1 MMAMNSLIWTRR
13 MLMKKKVFSDWR
25 TGLFLLATLL
35 LCACE
40 TQPTKPSEQGAELN
54 IDTKAKKSN
63 SSQIVRDK
71 LARLNDTDPVE
82 RALAA
87 HQLGKFGPGAA
98 EAIKPLMQLLT
109 DDTAVLLS
117 SYLGGGYRS
126 SDATTPGE
134 EAAQALAKIGHAAA
148 AELIQALKDPNPTVR
163 RLAAKALGQLG
174 DLKSIPILLKLLED
188 SDRQVRAA
196 AAISLG
202 SYHHPLAAQTILD
215 ALPNAQPAVRAG
227 MVYALAQINDVIVV
241 PALLTRAGS
250 EELEVR
256 AAIMYALGRLR
267 DARGIDVLLQG
278 LKDDDEFVRANAA
291 FALHAYFSPRT
302 VEALL
307 GALEDKSDRVREAAQ
322 EALQLNSGIQQTRD
336 SQAWRVWW
344 LQQQQKMITPSSTN
358 PKEP

>member
-1 MMAMNSLIWTRR
+1 MATQLEKQVITV
-13 MLMKKKVFSDWR
+13 KIGFIGGWR
-25 TGLFLLATLL
+25 VGLCTLVAVPF

-40 TQPTKPSEQGAELN
+40 TQPSKPSEQGVQIN
-54 IDTKAKKSN
+54 IETKAKKSS

-71 LARLNDTDPVE
+71 LARLNDLDPIE

-87 HQLGKFGPGAA
+87 HQLGKFGSAAA
-98 EAIKPLMQLLT
+98 EAITPLMQLLA

-148 AELIQALKDPNPTVR
+148 ESLIQGLKDPNPTVR

-174 DLKSIPILLKLLED
+174 DLKSIPVLLKLLED
-188 SDRQVRAA
+188 GDRQVRAA

-215 ALPNAQPAVRAG
+215 ALPDAKPAVRAG

-241 PALLTRAGS
+241 PALLARALS
-250 EELEVR
+250 EEIEVR

-267 DARGIDVLLQG
+267 DARGINVLMQG
-278 LKDDDEFVRANAA
+278 LKDDDELVRANAA

-307 GALEDKSDRVREAAQ
+307 RALEDKSDRVREAAQ
-322 EALQLNSGIQQTRD
+322 EALQLMSGTQQIQD
-336 SQAWRVWW
+336 SQAWRAWW
-344 LQQQQKMITPSSTN
+344 AQQQQKMTTPSTDSKQ
-358 PKEP
+358 P

>member
-1 MMAMNSLIWTRR
+1 
-13 MLMKKKVFSDWR
+13 
-25 TGLFLLATLL
+25 
-35 LCACE
+35 
-40 TQPTKPSEQGAELN
+40 
-54 IDTKAKKSN
+54 
-63 SSQIVRDK
+63 
-71 LARLNDTDPVE
+71 
-82 RALAA
+82 
-87 HQLGKFGPGAA
+87 
-98 EAIKPLMQLLT
+98 
-109 DDTAVLLS
+109 
-117 SYLGGGYRS
+117 
-126 SDATTPGE
+126 
-134 EAAQALAKIGHAAA
+134 
-148 AELIQALKDPNPTVR
+148 
-163 RLAAKALGQLG
+163 
-174 DLKSIPILLKLLED
+174 
-188 SDRQVRAA
+188 
-196 AAISLG
+196 
-202 SYHHPLAAQTILD
+202 
-215 ALPNAQPAVRAG
+215 

-344 LQQQQKMITPSSTN
+344 LQQQQKMITPSSTD